1 MVPEVERHKFMEHK
15 GLSIDGDKGGES
27 MKRKMLS
34 IALLAMLA
42 LGFSAKASAKDIAI
56 DKTNFPDPG
65 LREYVQTAYD
75 TNKDGVLSDEENAAA
90 KEMEV
95 YFNEDPTLMISIRE
109 DNTDYYYDLG
119 KWTVHKEFPCD
130 QIAENP
136 MNSIKPDHN
145 TYGLYYIVGSYPW
158 KCVINQPVKSWKGLE
173 KLTSLIQMTIGGA
186 VPKKLEIKGLP
197 ALYDLTI
204 GGDTSDFV
212 SVSVKK
218 CPRFRYFDFART
230 NKLKKI
236 VLSKGLKKL
245 EDISQ
250 REFWDSSISGQ
261 YNSRKKPEIII
272 GETSSLERIN
282 IWQKPIKKLRVKYS
296 SLKKLQEMTLLM
308 DKPKEEIDLS
318 ACKQLYSLTILG
330 KYRKI
335 ILPNQKLYSAQG
347 AGRHDDWMYEFET
360 IISFD
365 SKNGPKILD
374 LSKSTRARDYA
385 DEYIFSELMR
395 KLKEGKVRT
404 KTLVVSRKMYEK
416 RRNTL
421 RLLRKKGINVQVK

>member
-1 MVPEVERHKFMEHK
+1 MR
-15 GLSIDGDKGGES
+15 
-27 MKRKMLS
+27 RKMLS
-34 IALLAMLA
+34 IALFAMLA

-56 DKTNFPDPG
+56 DETNFPDPG

-75 TNKDGVLSDEENAAA
+75 ANKDGVLSDEENKTA
-90 KEMEV
+90 KEMKV
-95 YFNEDPTLMISIRE
+95 YFNADPTLMISIRE

-119 KWTVHKEFPCD
+119 KWKVHKEFPCD

-136 MNSIKPDHN
+136 LRPH
-145 TYGLYYIVGSYPW
+145 YEAYVVGSYPW
-158 KCVINQPVKSWKGLE
+158 KCVVNQPVKSWKGLE
-173 KLTSLIQMTIGGA
+173 KLTSLGWMDIGGA
-186 VPKKLEIKGLP
+186 VPKNLEIKGVRT
-197 ALYDLTI
+197 LYGLTI

-218 CPRFRYFDFART
+218 CPKFRYLTFART
-230 NKLKKI
+230 YKLKKI
-236 VLSKGLKKL
+236 ILSKDLKDL
-245 EDISQ
+245 REIEQ
-250 REFWDSSISGQ
+250 REFFDSSVSGQ
-261 YNSRKKPEIII
+261 DTRRKKPEIVI
-272 GETSSLERIN
+272 GETSKLKNIN
-282 IWQKPIKKLRVKYS
+282 IWQKPIKKLQVKYS

-308 DKPKEEIDLS
+308 DNPKEEIDLS

>member
-1 MVPEVERHKFMEHK
+1 MR
-15 GLSIDGDKGGES
+15 
-27 MKRKMLS
+27 RKMLS
-34 IALLAMLA
+34 IALFAMLA

-56 DKTNFPDPG
+56 DETNFPDPG

-75 TNKDGVLSDEENAAA
+75 ANKDGVLSDEENKTA
-90 KEMEV
+90 KEMKV
-95 YFNEDPTLMISIRE
+95 YFNADPTLMISIRE

-119 KWTVHKEFPCD
+119 KWKVHKEFPCD

-136 MNSIKPDHN
+136 LRPHDEA
-145 TYGLYYIVGSYPW
+145 YVVGSYPW
-158 KCVINQPVKSWKGLE
+158 ECVINQPVKSWKGLE
-173 KLTSLIQMTIGGA
+173 KLTSLGWMTIGGA
-186 VPKKLEIKGLP
+186 VPEKLEIKGVRT
-197 ALYDLTI
+197 LYGLTI

-218 CPRFRYFDFART
+218 CPKFRYLTFART
-230 NKLKKI
+230 YKLKKI
-236 VLSKGLKKL
+236 ILSKDLKDL
-245 EDISQ
+245 REIEQ
-250 REFWDSSISGQ
+250 REFFDSSVSGQ
-261 YNSRKKPEIII
+261 DTRRKKPEIVI
-272 GETSSLERIN
+272 GETSKLKNIN

-308 DKPKEEIDLS
+308 DNPKEEIDLS